1 MKNENLE
8 EIESLDGYILENND
22 LIKQKLSSGLII
34 RYPDFNYDGL
44 VNIEDKI
51 FTTDIGGFIEKFF
64 VNDSLYITNTFNK
77 NYLNLVGGLAGNFN
91 YPRYKIKR
99 LNISD

>member
-1 MKNENLE
+1 MVL
-8 EIESLDGYILENND
+8 L
-22 LIKQKLSSGLII
+22 I

-64 VNDSLYITNTFNK
+64 VNDSLYITSNTFNK
-77 NYLNLVGGLAGNFN
+77 NYLNLVNGLAGNIN
-91 YPRYKIKR
+91 NQTYMIKR
-99 LNISD
+99 LKHK